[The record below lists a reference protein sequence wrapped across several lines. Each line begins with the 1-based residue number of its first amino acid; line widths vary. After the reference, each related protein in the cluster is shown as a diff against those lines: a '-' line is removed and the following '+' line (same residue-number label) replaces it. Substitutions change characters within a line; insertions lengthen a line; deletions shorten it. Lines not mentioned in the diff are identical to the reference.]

1 VIAETSWY
9 SRLRMSLCQPV
20 DWRSDIGIDRLHV
33 QRCALGDPAI
43 VLRPPPESRGNA
55 YDFAEDFV

>member
-1 VIAETSWY
+1 
-9 SRLRMSLCQPV
+9 MSLCQPV

-43 VLRPPPESRGNA
+43 VLRPPPESRSNA